1 MINID
6 MKYSCI
12 DCNYSTDDCSN
23 WTRHKKSQSHL
34 KKEQS
39 EVISKDKKVTKSYH
53 KITNSVTSPVTKS
66 YHKITNESSDSE
78 KSNSDTESLNNDRF
92 NCPHCDKSFSYKS
105 GLSRHINH
113 MCPKN
118 LPDKKLIDVLK
129 QQNEELKK
137 DKEYLK
143 NTTSDAVAAV
153 KFSTSALSFIMQN
166 YSNAPLLKAMP
177 NYLAIKND
185 CGEREL
191 AVVVCEFYKDG
202 TLVRYLAQFFL
213 DYYKKE
219 KPEEQTFWNTDCS
232 RLSYIVHTIV
242 GDVPGWITDKKGVK
256 LKEQVIKPLFD
267 NIEKELYS
275 FIKNPKNIKNPN
287 VINTCSL
294 LIQDI
299 QSSVICDELIRF
311 LAPHFQLSNYKS
323 YLAIKENHLHAT

>member
-1 MINID
+1 
-6 MKYSCI
+6 MKYICS
-12 DCNYSTDDCSN
+12 DCNYLTDDKGN
-23 WTRHKKSQSHL
+23 WSRHKQSKKHLKNVENDINL
-34 KKEQS
+34 KKEES
-39 EVISKDKKVTKSYH
+39 EAKSKDKKVTKSYH

-242 GDVPGWITDKKGVK
+242 GDEPSWIADKKGVK

-267 NIEKELYS
+267 NIEKELYD
-275 FIKNPKNIKNPN
+275 FIKNPKNIKDIN
-287 VINTCSL
+287 VINSCSL

-323 YLAIKENHLHAT
+323 RLAIKST